1 MIYKLFDISGYNRK
15 YLSTNPAFK
24 TSGQLMK
31 NIKIGLRKLMISIK
45 PTVNVCLEEFSV
57 FKIYMQRKKDI
68 KRNVSNNKTK
78 LN

>member
-1 MIYKLFDISGYNRK
+1 
-15 YLSTNPAFK
+15 
-24 TSGQLMK
+24 MK